1 MNFHVLPARRLC
13 GSERKFIVDHLSRPG
28 SDFQKSLLDSTQK
41 GSIAICLDHGEIIG
55 WARTEEWHGLPT
67 LEAFV
72 ATAYRRRG
80 VAKACASCLLAE
92 GSLARDVR
100 TAVFTKQMTALAEK
114 LGMLWSQFDRKPD
127 GTWKP
132 A

>member
-13 GSERKFIVDHLSRPG
+13 NSERNFLVDHLTRVG

-41 GSIAICLDHGEIIG
+41 GSIAICLDHGEIVG
-55 WARTEEWHGLPT
+55 WARTEEWRGLPT

-80 VAKACASCLLAE
+80 IAKACAACLLAE
-92 GSLARDVR
+92 GSLSREVR

-114 LGMLWSQFDRKPD
+114 LGLAWSQFDRKPD

>member
-1 MNFHVLPARRLC
+1 MNFHVFPARRLC
-13 GSERKFIVDHLSRPG
+13 GSERKFLIDHLTRPG
-28 SDFQKSLLDSTQK
+28 SDFQRALLESTQK
-41 GSIAICLDHGEIIG
+41 GTIAICFDHGEIIG

-72 ATAYRRRG
+72 ASEYRRRG

-114 LGMLWSQFDRKPD
+114 LSLAWSQFDRKSD
-127 GTWKP
+127 GTWKLR
-132 A
+132 